1 LESGLQLYAARKN
14 PAEIYDTLADTSRN
28 LRGTGIDQIDVS
40 DTTGADHGF
49 LSPSHHLILA
59 NMADPKDIPNPRSP
73 LPSPIRLLLS
83 LSALC
88 STLHPASPPSP
99 STLKWHQSTSSAW
112 LKSVLKLLEID
123 ASRLPPTVDVESVH
137 SSAAEQRD
145 DWTDE
150 EKVRMAGILVEAS
163 LAVDTQ
169 KEKKEEALSYSPLER
184 TLNHRALDLL
194 GLPAKDLLPEAEKN
208 LSLTLFTALKAA
220 QQSEAAERVES
231 TRAAHSQGWGGSLG
245 RSLATGAGVIA
256 GGVLIG
262 VTGGLAAPAI
272 AAVLAPLGIGGLLTA
287 TTGPVVLG
295 TLFGVGGGGLAG
307 RRVRER
313 WKGVEEFGFVEVGD
327 GTKATKEEIED
338 LKEARKKMQQRKEKE
353 KEGEKGEGAALGD
366 ETTAMTDKKL
376 ASVDEKQDV
385 NEVAVEEVDETSEED
400 AAKAVEQDRAL
411 LEERLLHL
419 SLEAGTRA
427 SISSESASTRPSM
440 DSPRPSLDQ
449 AANEKSITDV
459 KKPPSLTVGNQ
470 IDFANN
476 RPRSSCQAC

>member
-1 LESGLQLYAARKN
+1 
-14 PAEIYDTLADTSRN
+14 
-28 LRGTGIDQIDVS
+28 
-40 DTTGADHGF
+40 
-49 LSPSHHLILA
+49 
-59 NMADPKDIPNPRSP
+59 M
-73 LPSPIRLLLS
+73 
-83 LSALC
+83 
-88 STLHPASPPSP
+88 
-99 STLKWHQSTSSAW
+99 
-112 LKSVLKLLEID
+112 LKLLEID